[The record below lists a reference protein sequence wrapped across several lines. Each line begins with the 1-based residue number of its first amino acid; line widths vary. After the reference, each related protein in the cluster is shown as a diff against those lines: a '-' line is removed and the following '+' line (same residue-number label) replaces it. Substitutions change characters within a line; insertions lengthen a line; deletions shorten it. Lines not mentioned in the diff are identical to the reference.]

1 MKAGGTMQKLFFEH
15 AWDKTIGQIDR
26 DKITKL
32 FQSVQSEE
40 NIHFFFLWEAH
51 NHKHEHL
58 VTVLIHNPSAEPL
71 KLTQTPITYQQ
82 DFKTEKTALFTLPIQ
97 VPAQTS
103 MPWTF
108 IYTDQQTE
116 QVPIYLITKK

>member
-1 MKAGGTMQKLFFEH
+1 MKVGGTMQKLFFEH
-15 AWDKTIGQIDR
+15 AWDKTIGQVDR
-26 DKITKL
+26 DKITNL
-32 FQSVQSEE
+32 FQSIQSEE
-40 NIHFFFLWEAH
+40 NIRFFFLREAY

-58 VTVLIHNPSAEPL
+58 VTVLIHNPSTEPL
-71 KLTQTPITYQQ
+71 ELAQTPIAYQQ
-82 DFKTEKTALFTLPIQ
+82 DHETKKTALFTLPIL

-116 QVPIYLITKK
+116 QAPIYLITKK